1 MKKIFSLFIIS
12 ILLNSSFGQI
22 NQTEDSISLL
32 FIGDIMGHG
41 PQIKAAYNSK
51 TKKYDY
57 SPVFNKLKPVFES
70 VDFAIANLE
79 VTLAGKPFKGYPQ
92 FSSPD
97 NLAESCKNSGIDVLV
112 TANNHSC
119 DRGKKGILRTLKILD
134 KIGIRHTGTF
144 RDKKERDTSNLLI
157 LKKGNI
163 KIGILNYTYGTN
175 GLPFPSPTI
184 VNIIDQEKMALDIKQ
199 SKNKNLD
206 KLIVFV
212 HWGKE
217 YESLPNKEQMNTAD
231 FLFKQGV
238 DIIIGS
244 HPHVLQPMI
253 YTPQTGKTKEKFIAY
268 SLGNFVS
275 NQRTRKRDGGTM
287 IQLVIKKT
295 KERTY
300 ISNKGYILTWVNKT
314 KNGKKNK
321 YEVLTCKNYTE
332 IENRITSSANSKM
345 KIFTGDS
352 RKLLTK
358 ENKNVSEI
366 TSLLTQKESLTQV
379 FRFSER
385 GSIGTSIHLLDKV
398 FNTQKELYNKS
409 YSKMVEEFNSF
420 LSLNNFVWEKKVW
433 GFNRIYFKKD
443 GTIKYII
450 YSIYE
455 NQISEKREKE
465 YKMLLTKF
473 AETYTF
479 PIKAEN
485 NFSYY
490 SPIYYSPNK
499 K

>member
-1 MKKIFSLFIIS
+1 MKKLFSLFIIF
-12 ILLNSSFGQI
+12 ILFNSSFGQI
-22 NQTEDSISLL
+22 NKTEDSISLL

-57 SPVFNKLKPVFES
+57 SPVFNGLKPIFES

-97 NLAESCKNSGIDVLV
+97 NLAKSCKNSGIDVLV

-119 DRGKKGILRTLKILD
+119 DRGKKGIIRTLKTLD

-184 VNIIDQEKMALDIKQ
+184 VNIIDEEKIAQDIKQ

-217 YESLPNKEQMNTAD
+217 YESLPNKEQINTAN

-253 YTPQTGKTKEKFIAY
+253 YTPQTGKTKEQFIVY

-275 NQRTRKRDGGTM
+275 NQRTRKRDGGAM
-287 IQLVIKKT
+287 VQLVIKKT
-295 KERTY
+295 KEKTY
-300 ISNKGYILTWVNKT
+300 LSNKGYILTWVNKT
-314 KNGKKNK
+314 KNETKNK
-321 YEVLTCKNYTE
+321 YEVLACKNYTK
-332 IENRITSSANSKM
+332 IENKIDSIANSKM
-345 KIFTGDS
+345 KIFATDS
-352 RKLLTK
+352 RELLTK
-358 ENKNVSEI
+358 ENKNVPEI
-366 TSLLTQKESLTQV
+366 PYLLTKKKNLTKV

-385 GSIGTSIHLLDKV
+385 DSIGTSIHLLDKV
-398 FNTQKELYNKS
+398 FNTQKDVN
-409 YSKMVEEFNSF
+409 SKFYDKMIEEFNDF

-433 GFNRIYFKKD
+433 GYNRIYFKKD

-450 YSIYE
+450 YSIYK
-455 NQISEKREKE
+455 NQISKKKEEE
-465 YKMLLTKF
+465 YKILLTKF
-473 AETYTF
+473 VETYTF

-485 NFSYY
+485 DFSYY
-490 SPIYYSPNK
+490 SPIHYIPNK
-499 K
+499 I